1 MSNNPVILSQAII
14 SGRLLDQVSQR
25 PVGRAV
31 SARLWYRT
39 DPGNDYRP
47 ASLYSKV
54 TPEGLF
60 CFSSGHPAPFGY
72 LTPMPDIQF
81 RLEIRAPGYQALDHE
96 FEVPGAQLT
105 SEEADVTLVGETHK
119 VERITG
125 PETQLAL
132 ELAPHPLRLTGQ
144 VLVDGDPDTPL
155 ENGEVTVTA
164 PEARAPVTTDEH
176 GFFAINDLP
185 LAAGVTLTLS
195 HGGEDREQEVL
206 LDYQQPVNNRRLIF

>member
-1 MSNNPVILSQAII
+1 MSNNPVVLSQSVI

-39 DPGNDYRP
+39 APGDDYRP
-47 ASLYSKV
+47 AGLYNKV

-60 CFSSGHPAPFGY
+60 CFSASNPAPFGH
-72 LTPMPDIQF
+72 LSPMPDIQF
-81 RLEIRAPGYQALDHE
+81 RLEIRAPGYQPLDHE
-96 FEVPGAQLT
+96 FEVPGAQLAP
-105 SEEADVTLVGETHK
+105 EEADVTLVGETHR
-119 VERITG
+119 VPRITG

-144 VLVDGDPDTPL
+144 ILVDGDPDTPL
-155 ENGEVTVTA
+155 ENGEVSVTG
-164 PEARAPVTTDEH
+164 PETRPSVTTDDR

-185 LAAGVTLTLS
+185 LAASITLTIS
-195 HGGEDREQEVL
+195 HDGEDRERDVT